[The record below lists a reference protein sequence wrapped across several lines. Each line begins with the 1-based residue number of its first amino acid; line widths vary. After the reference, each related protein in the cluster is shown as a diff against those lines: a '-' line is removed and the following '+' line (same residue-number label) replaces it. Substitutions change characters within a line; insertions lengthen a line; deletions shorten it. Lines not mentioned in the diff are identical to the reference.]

1 MVIRIP
7 RCDVSTLD
15 NVLLGKYATVTVS
28 RKIINN
34 PRLNKYINES
44 TMSALDNYANHEG
57 MSISIAPL
65 ENDLF
70 DDVVVHVHRRINPA
84 DSRFALKINESGGA
98 LGDFLKELYTNV
110 AQKQEPEY
118 IVKGEKPTFYKDL
131 KLFIKDKSE
140 SVKNYRLNYIRKF
153 IEKHESGSGIL
164 RLMADVLEEMNFNNL
179 YK

>member
-1 MVIRIP
+1 MVMRISS
-7 RCDVSTLD
+7 CVDLD
-15 NVLLGKYATVTVS
+15 NVLLGKYATVSVS

-70 DDVVVHVHRRINPA
+70 DDVAVYVHRRINPA
-84 DSRFALKINESGGA
+84 DSRFALKINESNGS

-110 AQKQEPEY
+110 APKHEPEY
-118 IVKGEKPTFYKDL
+118 ILKSDKPTFFKDL
-131 KLFIKDKSE
+131 KLFIIDKLE
-140 SVKNYRLNYIRKF
+140 RVENYRLNRIRKF
-153 IEKHESGSGIL
+153 VEKHGSSDGIG
-164 RLMADVLEEMNFNNL
+164 RLMADVLEEIHFNQL